1 MHSGRPPLTPDIPQ
15 EVGQEETEVPTV
27 EAKVPRRTHNRRPG
41 GGGGVAHAHCTWL
54 RTVGQ

>member
-27 EAKVPRRTHNRRPG
+27 EAKIPRRTHNRRPG
-41 GGGGVAHAHCTWL
+41 GGGGLTHAHGRDL
-54 RTVGQ
+54 